1 GAVPDI
7 MCIGKALANGFP
19 MSAAIA
25 RPDIMD
31 AWPVSA
37 GEALHTST
45 YLGNPMGC
53 AAAVANI
60 GEMRRMDLPEQAR
73 MLGLALS
80 ERLERLRTHA
90 HVRDIRGRGLMWA
103 IELDSG
109 ERAARVVK
117 QTLRAGIILLQAGPQ
132 GEALSLT
139 PPLVITKDQLF
150 HAIDIIE
157 ELL

>member
-1 GAVPDI
+1 
-7 MCIGKALANGFP
+7 MCVGKALANGFP

-60 GEMRRMDLPEQAR
+60 DEMRRMNLPER
-73 MLGLALS
+73 SRDLGLALS
-80 ERLERLRTHA
+80 QRLEDLRKHECVA
-90 HVRDIRGRGLMWA
+90 GVRGRGLMWA
-103 IELDSG
+103 VELDSG
-109 ERAARVVK
+109 ERAAAIVK
-117 QTLRAGIILLQAGPQ
+117 QTLRAGLILLQAGPQ

-139 PPLVITKDQLF
+139 PPLVITQEQLF